1 MSRVLSI
8 LSKAREELGDTNNTR
23 FTDSKLL
30 EHLNDGIKDFIL
42 STKSLKERLYVEL
55 ASNVA
60 IYDISKYALFVE
72 RVEYM
77 NTKIDTLS
85 FKELDSINTMWQYET
100 GNVVKAI
107 TFEHQ
112 SKGAFRI
119 YPRLNTVD
127 NNIVSSSDY
136 GILVDFSLDD
146 DIVGIPSIIDVEQ
159 NLQAYLVLYVIKK
172 PNIITLTTPDEE
184 LELDE
189 LYDKAFVHYI
199 KAQCLRNDSDS
210 NNRQFGN
217 EELSAYAMYVVNNN
231 KDFALDNQVSGDRII
246 QYKGFM

>member
-23 FTDSKLL
+23 FTNSKLL

-85 FKELDSINTMWQYET
+85 FKELDSINAMWQYET

-217 EELSAYAMYVVNNN
+217 EELSAYAMYIVNNN

>member
-8 LSKAREELGDTNNTR
+8 LSKAREELGDANNTR

-60 IYDISKYALFVE
+60 MYDISKYALFVE

-85 FKELDSINTMWQYET
+85 FTELDSINAMWQYET

-112 SKGAFRI
+112 SKGSFRI
-119 YPRLNTVD
+119 YPRLNTVS
-127 NNIVSSSDY
+127 NNIVSSSNY

-146 DIVGIPSIIDVEQ
+146 DSVGIPSIIDVEQ

-231 KDFALDNQVSGDRII
+231 KDFALDNQVSSDRII

>member
-23 FTDSKLL
+23 FTNSKLL

-55 ASNVA
+55 ASNVTM
-60 IYDISKYALFVE
+60 YDISKYALFVE

-85 FKELDSINTMWQYET
+85 FTELDSINAMWQYET

-119 YPRLNTVD
+119 YPRLNTVS

>member
-8 LSKAREELGDTNNTR
+8 LSKAREELGDANNTR

-60 IYDISKYALFVE
+60 MYDISKYALFVE

-85 FKELDSINTMWQYET
+85 FTELDSINTMWQYET

-119 YPRLNTVD
+119 YPRLNTVS

>member
-23 FTDSKLL
+23 FADGKLL

-85 FKELDSINTMWQYET
+85 FTELDSINAMWQYET
-100 GNVVKAI
+100 GNVIKAI

-112 SKGAFRI
+112 SKGSFRI
-119 YPRLNTVD
+119 YPRLNTVS

-172 PNIITLTTPDEE
+172 PNVITLTTPNEE

>member
-23 FTDSKLL
+23 FTNSKLL

-119 YPRLNTVD
+119 YPRLNTVS

>member
-119 YPRLNTVD
+119 YPRLNTVS
-127 NNIVSSSDY
+127 NSIVSSSDY

>member
-23 FTDSKLL
+23 FADGKLL

-85 FKELDSINTMWQYET
+85 FTELDSINTMWQYET

-172 PNIITLTTPDEE
+172 PNIITLTTPNEE

>member
-8 LSKAREELGDTNNTR
+8 LSKAREELGDVNNTR

-85 FKELDSINTMWQYET
+85 FTELDSINAMWQYET

-172 PNIITLTTPDEE
+172 PSMITLTTPDEE

>member
-8 LSKAREELGDTNNTR
+8 LSKAREELGDVNNTR

-60 IYDISKYALFVE
+60 MYDISKYALFVE

-85 FKELDSINTMWQYET
+85 FTELDSINAMWQYET

-172 PNIITLTTPDEE
+172 PNVITLTTPNEE

>member
-8 LSKAREELGDTNNTR
+8 LSKAREELGDVNNTR
-23 FTDSKLL
+23 FTNSKLL

-85 FKELDSINTMWQYET
+85 FTELDSINAMWQYET

-172 PNIITLTTPDEE
+172 PNVITLTTPDEE

>member
-60 IYDISKYALFVE
+60 MYDISKYALFVE

-85 FKELDSINTMWQYET
+85 FTELDSINAMWQYET

>member
-8 LSKAREELGDTNNTR
+8 LSKAREELGDVNNTR

-60 IYDISKYALFVE
+60 MYDISKYALFVE

-85 FKELDSINTMWQYET
+85 FTELDSINTMWQYET

-119 YPRLNTVD
+119 YPRLNTVN
-127 NNIVSSSDY
+127 NNIVASSDY

-217 EELSAYAMYVVNNN
+217 EELSAYAMYIVNNN

>member
-8 LSKAREELGDTNNTR
+8 LSKAREELGDANNTR

-60 IYDISKYALFVE
+60 MYDISKYALFVE

-85 FKELDSINTMWQYET
+85 FTELDSINTMWQYET

-119 YPRLNTVD
+119 YPRLNTVS

-217 EELSAYAMYVVNNN
+217 EELSAYAMYIVNNN

>member
-60 IYDISKYALFVE
+60 MYDISKYALFVE

-85 FKELDSINTMWQYET
+85 FTELDSINTMWQYET

-112 SKGAFRI
+112 SKGSFRI
-119 YPRLNTVD
+119 YPRLNTVS

-172 PNIITLTTPDEE
+172 PNVITLTTPDEE

>member
-60 IYDISKYALFVE
+60 MYDISKYALFVE

-112 SKGAFRI
+112 SKGSFRI

>member
-8 LSKAREELGDTNNTR
+8 LSKAREELGDVNNTR

-60 IYDISKYALFVE
+60 MYDISKYALFVE

-85 FKELDSINTMWQYET
+85 FTELDSINTMWQYET

-119 YPRLNTVD
+119 YPRLNTVN

-172 PNIITLTTPDEE
+172 PNVITLTTPNEE

>member
-8 LSKAREELGDTNNTR
+8 LSKAREELGDVNNTR

-85 FKELDSINTMWQYET
+85 FTELDSINAMWQYET

-119 YPRLNTVD
+119 YPRLNTVS

-172 PNIITLTTPDEE
+172 PNVITLTTPDEE

>member
-8 LSKAREELGDTNNTR
+8 LSKAREELGDANNTR

-85 FKELDSINTMWQYET
+85 FTELDSINAMWQYET

-112 SKGAFRI
+112 SKGSFRI

-172 PNIITLTTPDEE
+172 PNVITLTTPDEE

-217 EELSAYAMYVVNNN
+217 EELSAYAMYIVNNN

>member
-60 IYDISKYALFVE
+60 MYDISKYALFVE

-85 FKELDSINTMWQYET
+85 FKELDSINAMWQYET

-112 SKGAFRI
+112 SKGSFRI
-119 YPRLNTVD
+119 YPRLNTVN

-172 PNIITLTTPDEE
+172 PNVITLTTPDEE

>member
-60 IYDISKYALFVE
+60 MYDISKYALFVE

-217 EELSAYAMYVVNNN
+217 EELSAYAMYIVNNN

>member
-8 LSKAREELGDTNNTR
+8 LSKAREELGDANNTR

-85 FKELDSINTMWQYET
+85 FTELDSINTMWQYET

-112 SKGAFRI
+112 SKGSFRI
-119 YPRLNTVD
+119 YPRLNTVN

>member
-23 FTDSKLL
+23 FSDSKLL

-119 YPRLNTVD
+119 YPRLNTVS

>member
-60 IYDISKYALFVE
+60 MYDISKYALFVE

-85 FKELDSINTMWQYET
+85 FTELDSINAMWQYET

-112 SKGAFRI
+112 SKGSFRI

>member
-8 LSKAREELGDTNNTR
+8 LSKAREELGDVNNTR

-85 FKELDSINTMWQYET
+85 FTELDSINAMWQYET

-112 SKGAFRI
+112 SKGSFRI
-119 YPRLNTVD
+119 YPRLNTVS

-172 PNIITLTTPDEE
+172 PSMITLTTPDEE

>member
-8 LSKAREELGDTNNTR
+8 LSKAREELGDVNNTR

-85 FKELDSINTMWQYET
+85 FTELDSINAMWQYET

-112 SKGAFRI
+112 SKGAFMI
-119 YPRLNTVD
+119 YPRLNTVS

-146 DIVGIPSIIDVEQ
+146 DIVSIPSIIDVEQ

>member
-8 LSKAREELGDTNNTR
+8 LSKAREELGDVNNTR

-60 IYDISKYALFVE
+60 MYDISKYALFVE

-85 FKELDSINTMWQYET
+85 FTELDSINAMWQYET

-119 YPRLNTVD
+119 YPRLNTVS

-217 EELSAYAMYVVNNN
+217 EELSAYAMYIVNNN

>member
-85 FKELDSINTMWQYET
+85 FTELDSINAMWQYET

-112 SKGAFRI
+112 SKGSFRI
-119 YPRLNTVD
+119 YPRLNTVS

-172 PNIITLTTPDEE
+172 PNTITLTTPDEE

>member
-8 LSKAREELGDTNNTR
+8 LSKAREELGDANNTR

-60 IYDISKYALFVE
+60 MYDISKYALFVE

-85 FKELDSINTMWQYET
+85 FTELDSINTMWQYET

-112 SKGAFRI
+112 SKGSFRI
-119 YPRLNTVD
+119 YPRLNTVS

-172 PNIITLTTPDEE
+172 PNVITLTTPDEE

-217 EELSAYAMYVVNNN
+217 EELSAYAMYIVNNN

>member
-8 LSKAREELGDTNNTR
+8 LSKAREELGDVNNTR

-85 FKELDSINTMWQYET
+85 FTELDSINAMWQYET

-112 SKGAFRI
+112 SKGAFRT

-146 DIVGIPSIIDVEQ
+146 DIIGIPSIIDVEQ

>member
-8 LSKAREELGDTNNTR
+8 LSKAREELGDANNTR

-85 FKELDSINTMWQYET
+85 FKELDSINAMWQYET

-112 SKGAFRI
+112 SKGSFRI
-119 YPRLNTVD
+119 YPRLNTVS

-172 PNIITLTTPDEE
+172 PNVITLTTPDEE

>member
-8 LSKAREELGDTNNTR
+8 LSKAREELGDVNNTR
-23 FTDSKLL
+23 FTNSKLL

-85 FKELDSINTMWQYET
+85 FTELDSINAMWQYET

-119 YPRLNTVD
+119 YPRLNTVS

-172 PNIITLTTPDEE
+172 PNVITLTTPNEE

>member
-85 FKELDSINTMWQYET
+85 FKELDSINAMWQYET

-112 SKGAFRI
+112 SKGSFRI
-119 YPRLNTVD
+119 YPRLNTVS

>member
-23 FTDSKLL
+23 FTNSKLL

-60 IYDISKYALFVE
+60 MYDISKYALFVE

-85 FKELDSINTMWQYET
+85 FTELDSINTMWQYET

-112 SKGAFRI
+112 SKGSFRI
-119 YPRLNTVD
+119 YPRLNTVN

-172 PNIITLTTPDEE
+172 PNVITLTTPNEE

>member
-72 RVEYM
+72 RVEYI

-100 GNVVKAI
+100 GNTVKAI

-112 SKGAFRI
+112 SKGSFRI
-119 YPRLNTVD
+119 YPRLNTVN

-146 DIVGIPSIIDVEQ
+146 DIAGIPSIIDVEQ

>member
-23 FTDSKLL
+23 FTDGKLL

-85 FKELDSINTMWQYET
+85 FTELDSINAMWQYET

-112 SKGAFRI
+112 SKGSFRI
-119 YPRLNTVD
+119 YPRLNTVN

-172 PNIITLTTPDEE
+172 PNVITLTTPDEE

>member
-23 FTDSKLL
+23 FADGKLL

-85 FKELDSINTMWQYET
+85 FTELDSINTMWQYET

-112 SKGAFRI
+112 SKGSFRI
-119 YPRLNTVD
+119 YPRLSTVS

-172 PNIITLTTPDEE
+172 PNTITLTTPDEE

-217 EELSAYAMYVVNNN
+217 EELSAYAMYIVNNN

>member
-8 LSKAREELGDTNNTR
+8 LSKAREELGDANNTR

-60 IYDISKYALFVE
+60 MYDISKYALFVE

>member
-23 FTDSKLL
+23 FSDSKLL

-119 YPRLNTVD
+119 YPRLNTVS

-172 PNIITLTTPDEE
+172 PNVITLTTPDEE

>member
-8 LSKAREELGDTNNTR
+8 LSKAREELGDANNTR

-60 IYDISKYALFVE
+60 MYDISKYALFVE

-85 FKELDSINTMWQYET
+85 FTELDSINTMWQYET

-112 SKGAFRI
+112 SKGSFRI